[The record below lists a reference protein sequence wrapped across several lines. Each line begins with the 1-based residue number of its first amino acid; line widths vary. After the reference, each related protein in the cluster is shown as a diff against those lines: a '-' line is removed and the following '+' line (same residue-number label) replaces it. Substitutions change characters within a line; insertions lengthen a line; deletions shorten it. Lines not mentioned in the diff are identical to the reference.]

1 MTTLSNQEKDLRL
14 GHPHMVIAP
23 KENFTITPPIKSIEM
38 RILALGF
45 STVTEV
51 GKRE

>member
-1 MTTLSNQEKDLRL
+1 MSTLSNQEKALHL
-14 GHPHMVIAP
+14 GRPLMVIVP
-23 KENFTITPPIKSIEM
+23 KENFTIIPPIKSIEM

-51 GKRE
+51 GKWE